1 MDTLCS
7 TLLLL
12 TVPSWVLSQV
22 TLQESGPGLVRPTQ
36 TLTLT
41 CSFSGFSLSTSGMGV
56 AWVRQPPGKA
66 LEWLATIWWDDDK
79 YYSPSLKSRLSISKD
94 TSRNQVV
101 LTMTSMD
108 PADTA
113 TYFCAQR
120 HRDTAQGTLVQEP
133 RLGLSWAPK
142 SAAQERVAHGISC
155 QALGFLPTHSL
166 GSPSS
171 YLFSP

>member
-1 MDTLCS
+1 
-7 TLLLL
+7 
-12 TVPSWVLSQV
+12 QV

-56 AWVRQPPGKA
+56 GWVRQPPGKA
-66 LEWLATIWWDDDK
+66 VEWLATIWWDDGK

-113 TYFCAQR
+113 TYFCARR
-120 HRDTAQGTLVQEP
+120 HRDTAQGAPVQEP
-133 RLGLSWAPK
+133 RLGLSGAPRLQHRNVWHMAFPARLWG
-142 SAAQERVAHGISC
+142 S
-155 QALGFLPTHSL
+155 
-166 GSPSS
+166 SPSTAS
-171 YLFSP
+171 APRLPISSLLRRPTAL